1 MSFADE
7 SLLLSS
13 VLKTLKPPKRLT
25 VSEWSDTHRVL
36 SREAS
41 AEPGKYKT
49 SRTPYLK
56 EIMDSITDPKIEFI
70 VFMKS
75 SQVRC
80 D

>member
-1 MSFADE
+1 MNSKPE
-7 SLLLSS
+7 LSLLANA
-13 VLKTLKPPKRLT
+13 LKTLQPPKKLS
-25 VSEWSDTHRVL
+25 VSEWADTYRVL

-56 EIMDSITDPKIEFI
+56 EIMDSITNPKIDYI

-75 SQVRC
+75 SQVRSN
-80 D
+80 